1 MTEDALGAIK
11 AKVLEKA
18 QEKVNELS
26 ENARQVLQYQ
36 LKIVT
41 TEMIMGDTEFYNQ
54 QKASDADKAFVAN
67 GGGEVFLIDAE
78 EEDGVIA
85 KTLRIELPD
94 GVSSNI
100 REAVALAFANTKKM
114 IH

>member
-1 MTEDALGAIK
+1 MTEDVLGSIK

-54 QKASDADKAFVAN
+54 
-67 GGGEVFLIDAE
+67 
-78 EEDGVIA
+78 
-85 KTLRIELPD
+85 
-94 GVSSNI
+94 
-100 REAVALAFANTKKM
+100 
-114 IH
+114 